1 MPQPPQAEQLQAQFL
16 PSRPVPR
23 GRLPLAI
30 VAGSLIWLVAL
41 VVVAYLVSRV
51 DAVELAL
58 AIMAGSFVV
67 GVLWSLW
74 AHGARA
80 REEHRG

>member
-1 MPQPPQAEQLQAQFL
+1 MPREAERPQAQF
-16 PSRPVPR
+16 RPLRPAPR

-30 VAGSLIWLVAL
+30 LAGSLIWLLAL
-41 VVVAYLVSRV
+41 LVLAYLVHRV

-58 AIMAGSFVV
+58 AIMAGSFVA

-74 AHGARA
+74 AQGARA
-80 REEHRG
+80 REEREL

>member
-1 MPQPPQAEQLQAQFL
+1 MPPPGQAERLEAQF
-16 PSRPVPR
+16 RPLRPAPR

-30 VAGSLIWLVAL
+30 LAGSLLWLLAL
-41 VVVAYLVSRV
+41 LVLAYLVRRV

-74 AHGARA
+74 AHGARG
-80 REEHRG
+80 REERER